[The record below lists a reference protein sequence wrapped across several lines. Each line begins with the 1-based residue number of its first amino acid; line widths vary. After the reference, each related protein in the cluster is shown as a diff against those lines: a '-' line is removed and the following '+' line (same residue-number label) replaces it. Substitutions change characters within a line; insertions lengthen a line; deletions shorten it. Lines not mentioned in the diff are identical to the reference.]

1 MNQDIKERFE
11 RLEKEF
17 NDLKEL
23 LERKPEI
30 KQGAYCKFYFYSKP
44 DFPYAGPF
52 YGYVDGRPAR
62 AACISGASGHEM
74 KPGTIFDHAEPIE
87 QREVVGRIERLSD
100 GGDIQIYLNGDKFQ
114 WLYKGCADWR
124 KADRLLG
131 DRQEMELYA

>member
-11 RLEKEF
+11 RLEKEYKE
-17 NDLKEL
+17 LKEL

-74 KPGTIFDHAEPIE
+74 RPGTVFDHAEPIE
-87 QREVVGRIERLSD
+87 QREVVGHIERD
-100 GGDIQIYLNGDKFQ
+100 GKDIKVSVFNVNFTLTPASTSG
-114 WLYKGCADWR
+114 W
-124 KADRLLG
+124 KALDESIG
-131 DRQEMELYA
+131 DRQEMELFA